1 METELAKESA
11 IEDGDRVYSLFN
23 MKIEEA
29 SPQHSRVSMPIT
41 DITCNGM
48 GFVHGGVLF
57 SLADIAFGAASN
69 FGEKTGTVTL
79 STSMQF
85 LAPGRHGPLVAEA
98 NCIRAGRHIVVYSVD
113 IHDAND
119 LLLAHGTFE
128 GFRTDFAFTNLKQ
141 SEKTD
146 KTADEKQD

>member
-1 METELAKESA
+1 METALEK
-11 IEDGDRVYSLFN
+11 GDRIYNLFN
-23 MKIEEA
+23 MKVEEVSA
-29 SPQHSRVSMPIT
+29 QHSRISMPIT

-69 FGEKTGTVTL
+69 YGPKTGTVTL
-79 STSMQF
+79 SSNMQF

-98 NCIRAGRHIVVYSVD
+98 NCIRSGHHIVVYSVD
-113 IHDAND
+113 IRDANG

-128 GFRTDFAFTNLKQ
+128 GFRTDFAFTVPN
-141 SEKTD
+141 E
-146 KTADEKQD
+146 DETKDETGD